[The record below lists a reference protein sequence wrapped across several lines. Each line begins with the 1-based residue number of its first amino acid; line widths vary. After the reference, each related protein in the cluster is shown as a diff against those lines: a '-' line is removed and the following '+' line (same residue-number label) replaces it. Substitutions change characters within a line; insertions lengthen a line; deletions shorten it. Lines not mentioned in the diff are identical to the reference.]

1 MKVNAYKC
9 QNCGANISSNIL
21 TNSKASFC
29 PFCGQ
34 QFHISDVDEH
44 IVVDK
49 NININKS
56 ININKRTFNEAE
68 VIRAKTERRNDRLSL
83 VMIGL
88 LLLPMLLWLGF
99 DALNERK
106 SESEGKVKVGIWYK
120 DLIGKNY
127 KAVIPQLNAIGFEN
141 IDTVDLNDAGWF
153 NNKADTIDT
162 ISINGNSTFSSG
174 DYFFITD
181 KVIIVY
187 H

>member
-9 QNCGANISSNIL
+9 QNCGANITSNMLI
-21 TNSKASFC
+21 NSKASFC

-44 IVVDK
+44 IIVDK

-56 ININKRTFNEAE
+56 ININKRTVNEAE
-68 VIRAKTERRNDRLSL
+68 VIRAKTERLSDRLWFVFFALFCLL
-83 VMIGL
+83 VF
-88 LLLPMLLWLGF
+88 LGF
-99 DALNERK
+99 RYISLEERK
-106 SESEGKVKVGIWYK
+106 AELEGKVKVRTSSE
-120 DLIGKNY
+120 DFIGKNY
-127 KAVIPQLNAIGFEN
+127 TAVIPQLKAIGFEN
-141 IDTVDLNDAGWF
+141 IETVDLNDAGWF

-162 ISINGNSTFSSG
+162 ISINGDSNFVAS

-181 KVIIVY
+181 KVVIVY